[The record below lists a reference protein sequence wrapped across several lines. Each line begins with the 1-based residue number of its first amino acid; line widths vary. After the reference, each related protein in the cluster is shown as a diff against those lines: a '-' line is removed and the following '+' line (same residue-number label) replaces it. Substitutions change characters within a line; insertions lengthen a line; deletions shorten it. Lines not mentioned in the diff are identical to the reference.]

1 MRSSNVLT
9 TFMVNKLQI
18 CVCVQQSPGVVL
30 EHALDV
36 PAGCTVLQALE
47 ALAQQRPIHLAAD
60 PSSLCEQGLVG
71 VWGRKS
77 SAMRVLEPHDRLEIY
92 RPLLVDPKVA
102 RRQRFGQQG
111 ARSAGL
117 FAKRRPGAKPGY

>member
-1 MRSSNVLT
+1 
-9 TFMVNKLQI
+9 MVNKLQI
-18 CVCVQQSPGVVL
+18 GVCVQQSPGVVL

-36 PAGCTVLQALE
+36 PTGCTVLQALE
-47 ALAQQRPIHLAAD
+47 ALAQQYPSDLTTD
-60 PSSLCEQGLVG
+60 PTMLCEQGWVG
-71 VWGRKS
+71 VWGRKTT
-77 SAMRVLEPHDRLEIY
+77 AMRVLEPNDRLEIY

-117 FAKRRPGAKPGY
+117 FAKRRSGAKPGY

>member
-1 MRSSNVLT
+1 MANKVPVTLCIQRGPGEVSEQLIELEEGSTVLT
-9 TFMVNKLQI
+9 
-18 CVCVQQSPGVVL
+18 
-30 EHALDV
+30 ALGLIQESLSGE
-36 PAGCTVLQALE
+36 PE
-47 ALAQQRPIHLAAD
+47 ALL
-60 PSSLCEQGLVG
+60 EQGLVG
-71 VWGRKS
+71 VWGRKTQAS
-77 SAMRVLEPHDRLEIY
+77 QLLHAHDRLEIY